1 MRHGVTYVSTDQP
14 QGMKR
19 LMDSIRELR
28 WKQEKKLICFDL
40 DGTLTQHKTQLTAA
54 NRAVLDTLAKRYEI
68 IMAGAGNCKRIYKQ
82 MGEYPIT
89 ILGNYGMAES
99 RIVDGKFQIVRED
112 KAQVDKKFFEKSCN
126 YLRKKY
132 GYTDFSGE
140 SLEYHESGMVTF
152 GLLGT
157 KAGKEAKL
165 TFDPDKIKRRAMFP
179 EVKEIFKDY
188 SVFIGGTTSFDI
200 TPKRYNKFDA
210 VLRYAAEHGYSFDQI
225 LFVGDDFADGGNDSQ
240 IRLGGMDYIQ
250 IDDYTR
256 LPEKLEFLF

>member
-1 MRHGVTYVSTDQP
+1 M
-14 QGMKR
+14 
-19 LMDSIRELR
+19 
-28 WKQEKKLICFDL
+28 ICFDL
-40 DGTLTQHKTQLTAA
+40 DGTLAQHKTQLTAA

-68 IMAGAGNCKRIYKQ
+68 IMAGAGNCERIYKQ

-99 RIVDGKFQIVRED
+99 RIVDGKFQIVGED

-200 TPKRYNKFDA
+200 TLSSTTSWMLCCVMPPSMA
-210 VLRYAAEHGYSFDQI
+210 
-225 LFVGDDFADGGNDSQ
+225 
-240 IRLGGMDYIQ
+240 
-250 IDDYTR
+250 TR
-256 LPEKLEFLF
+256 LTRSCLSGTISRTVATTARSVSAEWIISGLMIIRDCQRSWNFCSKPIKSKKIIEFKD